1 MAGKIDKY
9 DNFDVMNTI
18 FRKSEF
24 AYNFFEILFHGYD
37 GKPRRR
43 LPCIF
48 TIGDKSALT
57 DLHPIAVNLNRI
69 TIKGGVDLFITP
81 ELYAQKKSI
90 FKGLAE
96 ASSITVTQNELKTIR
111 SQLNDNDFTV
121 SKLYRFRSK
130 FEQSYYNGLSIDDI
144 VIPDFNVSIKVKS
157 KKDEKVDDIQ
167 KKIFETSFYV
177 LDNRSG
183 HSQRIIKSPK
193 DQRIKILKNTTP
205 EKIDEQLGGQYI
217 FLKKLIEKVNLKSLT
232 FAHENFFLCDL
243 ENMIKPTFTTELQK
257 EFSIYGLINFSGEQK
272 KKNKLNL
279 ISPHNSLKFEIER
292 DVFKN
297 EIKFELNKVHSKKTF
312 DIVGD
317 HILNFGML
325 SNKKKRIG
333 EKRQRPL
340 EIIDSVNIIGI
351 QNIEYDYL
359 NPIHININSENII
372 RKLLKY
378 KNYRYRFLLQS
389 LLFSSNILNETD
401 VIFLTT
407 NGLNK
412 AKEVLFNV
420 ESGSSNLEPAVGV
433 CYLSEIENWEIIKGQ
448 SKRT

>member
-167 KKIFETSFYV
+167 KKIFETSF
-177 LDNRSG
+177 
-183 HSQRIIKSPK
+183 
-193 DQRIKILKNTTP
+193 
-205 EKIDEQLGGQYI
+205 
-217 FLKKLIEKVNLKSLT
+217 
-232 FAHENFFLCDL
+232 
-243 ENMIKPTFTTELQK
+243 
-257 EFSIYGLINFSGEQK
+257 
-272 KKNKLNL
+272 
-279 ISPHNSLKFEIER
+279 
-292 DVFKN
+292 
-297 EIKFELNKVHSKKTF
+297 
-312 DIVGD
+312 
-317 HILNFGML
+317 
-325 SNKKKRIG
+325 
-333 EKRQRPL
+333 
-340 EIIDSVNIIGI
+340 
-351 QNIEYDYL
+351 
-359 NPIHININSENII
+359 
-372 RKLLKY
+372 
-378 KNYRYRFLLQS
+378 
-389 LLFSSNILNETD
+389 
-401 VIFLTT
+401 
-407 NGLNK
+407 
-412 AKEVLFNV
+412 
-420 ESGSSNLEPAVGV
+420 
-433 CYLSEIENWEIIKGQ
+433 
-448 SKRT
+448 